1 MQPTDPTDL
10 IRATWAQA
18 AAAQA
23 DMARLFYGRLFT
35 IAPETR
41 KLFKTDMEPQG
52 RKLVET
58 LGFVIYNLTNPDA
71 LNPAAEDL
79 AVRHLNYEVEKNHY
93 AAVSQS
99 LLWTLEELLG
109 GAYTPEAAKAWTDV
123 LAVLEKIMTD
133 AAYPAEG

>member
-1 MQPTDPTDL
+1 MQPADPTDL

-41 KLFKTDMEPQG
+41 KLFKTDMKQQG
-52 RKLVET
+52 LKLVAT
-58 LGFVIYNLTNPDA
+58 LGFVIDNLANPEA
-71 LNPAAEDL
+71 LKPAAEDL
-79 AVRHLNYEVEKNHY
+79 AVRHLNYEVEKYHY

-109 GAYTPEAAKAWTDV
+109 AAYTPEVAKAWTDI
-123 LAVLEKIMTD
+123 LAVLEDIMVK
-133 AAYPAEG
+133 AAYPTEG